1 MSDAM
6 SDSDLRQALLGTWR
20 LVTFEFDDAG
30 WYMALK
36 SHNDDHAGVR

>member
-20 LVTFEFDDAG
+20 LINFQLEVDGTLINPMGDNPQG
-30 WYMALK
+30 YP
-36 SHNDDHAGVR
+36 V